1 MEYISA
7 PTIYSTRN
15 YDNVESS
22 IFKVQNLS
30 GSFLSKISVW
40 KGSFTCATTIP
51 VTLSG
56 LQTIDNVSLSVGDTV
71 IVKDQ
76 IDQIE
81 NGIYIVSENEWTR
94 DNSLEVGS
102 VMDNIGCYAING
114 TTNRTIIF
122 VCISTG
128 IVGTD
133 ILTFNATSGQFNG
146 NAFSGGDV
154 YSVQYNDSGTFMGQT
169 NFTYGYASDDALTAH
184 TIHTNEIETTIDD
197 TFYVNDTFF
206 NPTITVSEDGLITNA
221 VSNPIVQGQ
230 EGDVQYNNNGQFA
243 GENIFNYYGNVLTV
257 QDVDVSLLV
266 IIDNYSFP
274 VNGVV
279 PGSYINSNITVD
291 DTGYVT
297 IASNG
302 SGYSNS
308 LQYNNSGTITGTN
321 DILLSGTNITCS
333 LATLGITNSGTA
345 TFVNGVVT
353 VSHTSVNTNYAIFVN
368 SINNAVITNKTLN
381 SFRVTSYDSAGD
393 IINTDVSQFD
403 WFQVYYV

>member
-7 PTIYSTRN
+7 PTIFSTRN

-51 VTLSG
+51 ITLSG
-56 LQTIDNVSLSVGDTV
+56 LQEIDNVSLSIGDTV

-76 IDQIE
+76 VDQIE
-81 NGIYIVSENEWTR
+81 NGIYVVSENEWTR
-94 DNSLEVGS
+94 DNSLGAGS
-102 VMDNIGCYAING
+102 VMNNIGCYAING

-122 VCISTG
+122 VCTSSG

-133 ILTFNATSGQFNG
+133 ILTFVATSGQYNG
-146 NAFSGGDV
+146 DAFSGGDV
-154 YSVQYNDSGTFMGQT
+154 YSIQYNDSGTFMGQA
-169 NFTYGYASDDALTAH
+169 NFTYGYASDDSLTVH
-184 TIHTNEIETTIDD
+184 TIHTNELETTIDD
-197 TFYVNDTFF
+197 TFNSNETFF

-230 EGDVQYNNNGQFA
+230 EGDVQYNDNGQFA
-243 GENIFNYYGNVLTV
+243 GENIFNYFGNVLTV
-257 QDVDVSLLV
+257 PDIDVGLLT
-266 IIDNYSFP
+266 ITDNYSFP
-274 VNGVV
+274 VNGVI
-279 PGSYINSNITVD
+279 PGSYINSDIIVD
-291 DTGYVT
+291 ASGYVT
-297 IASNG
+297 SASNG

-308 LQYNNSGTITGTN
+308 LQYNNGGTIAGTN
-321 DILLSGTNITCS
+321 DILLTGSNITCS

-345 TFVNGVVT
+345 SFINGVVT
-353 VSHTSVNTNYAIFVN
+353 ISHVSVNTNYAIFVN
-368 SINNAVITNKTLN
+368 AINNAVVTNKTLN